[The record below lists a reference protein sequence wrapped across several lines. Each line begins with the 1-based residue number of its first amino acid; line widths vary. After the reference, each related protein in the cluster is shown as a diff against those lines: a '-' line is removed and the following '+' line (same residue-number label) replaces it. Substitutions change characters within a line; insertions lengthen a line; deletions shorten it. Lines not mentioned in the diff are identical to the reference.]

1 MPSAAAQDR
10 PLGELFGDLARE
22 TGALVRHE
30 VQLAQTEI
38 TAKAKAVGKDVSLI
52 AGGAVLAQAGV
63 IALLAGVILV
73 LAQFM
78 PSWIAAL
85 LVGGVVAI
93 VGAILVRRG
102 VALLRKLDPVPHAT
116 VEELRQDRELVKEK
130 L

>member
-1 MPSAAAQDR
+1 MPTVVRER

-30 VQLAQTEI
+30 VQLAQTEM
-38 TAKAKAVGKDVSLI
+38 TAKAKALGKDVSLI

-63 IALLAGVILV
+63 IAVLAAVILLLAQV
-73 LAQFM
+73 M
-78 PSWIAAL
+78 PPWAAAL
-85 LVGGVVAI
+85 LVGALVAV

-102 VALLRKLDPVPHAT
+102 IALLRKLDPVPQTT
-116 VEELRQDRELVKEK
+116 VAELRRDKELVKES